1 MEKCSNSIFV
11 IYYMTT
17 TLVTLI
23 LNSRLIYVAQ
33 KSYIFWKA
41 YHGRYS
47 MFTLSLL
54 FLCNMA
60 LEKIALSKLFLQSVQ
75 LFLSRAVDIAFY
87 GTSKINLLSSALCLR
102 LHIPSKL
109 RYILDLLIQRFYGE
123 RKYSKNTSK
132 VDISDEL

>member
-1 MEKCSNSIFV
+1 
-11 IYYMTT
+11 
-17 TLVTLI
+17 
-23 LNSRLIYVAQ
+23 
-33 KSYIFWKA
+33 
-41 YHGRYS
+41 

-54 FLCNMA
+54 FLCNMV

-109 RYILDLLIQRFYGE
+109 KYILDLLIQKLYGE
-123 RKYSKNTSK
+123 KKYSKNNCK
-132 VDISDEL
+132 VDISDELYFYCKCLYGVKVNPSWLGLSKQSFKRYSNIQGLQLLF